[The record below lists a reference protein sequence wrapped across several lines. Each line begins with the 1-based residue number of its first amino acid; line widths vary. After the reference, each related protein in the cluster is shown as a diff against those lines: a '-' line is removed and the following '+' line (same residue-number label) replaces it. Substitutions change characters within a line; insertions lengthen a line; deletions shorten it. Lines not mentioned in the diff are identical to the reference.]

1 MGTVRCECRPP
12 SINVNVGG
20 SHGGSAEI
28 YTGEYNVTPKA
39 EEATVLRTR
48 NKLLTENVT
57 VSRVPFYEVSNQSGG
72 KTFIIGEVQD
82 V

>member
-1 MGTVRCECRPP
+1 MGTVSCECRPP
-12 SINVNVGG
+12 SINVNIGG
-20 SHGGSAEI
+20 TRGGNAEI

-39 EEATVLRTR
+39 EEATVLLTR

-57 VSRVPFYEVSNQSGG
+57 VSRVPFCEVSNQSGG